1 MGGERAFELE
11 DVLLL
16 PGPTGHLFTTKSAP
30 TQAVSTPPEEVP
42 KRFLLFPSFGY
53 RQSQG
58 VWKPLREEDPRAW
71 GSCTHSALLSS
82 IGQFVLGGNALPA
95 PKTSGGGSWPG
106 GPRSGLPESY
116 KLRPLARAAEE
127 GAGESSTQAGRP
139 RSPSRTPITFL

>member
-1 MGGERAFELE
+1 MSFSYQ
-11 DVLLL
+11 DL
-16 PGPTGHLFTTKSAP
+16 PGIYLQLSAP

-42 KRFLLFPSFGY
+42 KRVPLSPSFGY

-58 VWKPLREEDPRAW
+58 GLEASERGRPKGW
-71 GSCTHSALLSS
+71 GSCIHSALLSS
-82 IGQFVLGGNALPA
+82 VGQFVLRSNALPA